1 MLSDS
6 DSTIVAPYF
15 SRSSRSRIVR
25 LVHLDVDSYASV
37 CASQFACRL
46 FVCRLV
52 CRFVSVCLS
61 VHRVVS
67 VFVDIC
73 VGFVCRKLN
82 SKKVQ

>member
-1 MLSDS
+1 MISNS

-15 SRSSRSRIVR
+15 CRIVR

-52 CRFVSVCLS
+52 CRFVSVFPS
-61 VHRVVS
+61 VHQVVS
-67 VFVDIC
+67 VFVDIR
-73 VGFVCRKLN
+73 VDFVCRKLI
-82 SKKVQ
+82 SKKKQ